1 VLLNP
6 DLDWTPIVKR
16 NFLLTVAVLGV
27 ALLWATS
34 AFALPALQIY
44 IEGATYDN
52 LTESWVSQSTGP
64 IRLWTVAAVGDY
76 GSIMDVKL
84 AIAYESGLTPS
95 FALSGSSTGGY
106 NGFADPSTASDPT
119 FNKTVTDGSA
129 PVLGDG
135 SSLPTHGIYG
145 SGTTWSEYLLGN
157 FTETD
162 SYIADFNGSTD
173 SPTPNMSKKGQINV
187 YEINV
192 AGVAAGTGFHFDLY
206 DHYYNEHSDADVF
219 VNAPF
224 SHDGDTTTVPEPGT
238 LALVGMGVAGLAT
251 RLRRRVS

>member
-1 VLLNP
+1 
-6 DLDWTPIVKR
+6 VKR
-16 NFLLTVAVLGV
+16 NLLLMVAVLGV

-52 LTESWVSQSTGP
+52 LTETWVSQSTGP
-64 IRLWTVAAVGDY
+64 IRLWTVAAVGQF
-76 GSIMDVKL
+76 GPISDVKL

-145 SGTTWSEYLLGN
+145 SGTTWSEYLLGD
-157 FTETD
+157 FTLAD

-173 SPTPNMSKKGQINV
+173 NPVSSMSKMGQINV

-192 AGVAAGTGFHFDLY
+192 ADVAAGTAFHFDLY
-206 DHYYNEHSDADVF
+206 DHYFNQRGDAKYVF
-219 VNAPF
+219 APF
-224 SHDGDTTTVPEPGT
+224 SHDGETTTVPEPGT
-238 LALVGMGVAGLAT
+238 LALVGMGFAGLAA
-251 RLRRRVS
+251 RLRRRAS